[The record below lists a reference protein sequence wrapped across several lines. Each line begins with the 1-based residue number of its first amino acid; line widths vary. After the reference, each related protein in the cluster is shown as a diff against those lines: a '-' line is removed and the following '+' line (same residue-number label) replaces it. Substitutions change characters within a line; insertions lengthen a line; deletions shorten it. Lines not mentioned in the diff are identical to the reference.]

1 MTFIQTTNK
10 IATEVTENI
19 KQTFIQKIC
28 NKLGEN
34 NKPIYTVMA
43 IACGKGTVRPILSIT
58 DKKEK
63 PDARKYA
70 ALRELMTEFI
80 GVPTTLCA
88 GLAAESL
95 TGMIAKKG
103 SVAYKNTKATLSL
116 LGICIAAGYLV
127 PQFCNMF
134 MPPVMKKLMPNYD
147 PNAGS
152 ASPSSPNKK
161 FEAPKLVTPQSFGAV
176 KQLPQNSITRMNLY
190 PKNTFYHSGMKV

>member
-1 MTFIQTTNK
+1 MSVKSTINTDSVLKMTFIQTTSK
-10 IATEVTENI
+10 KVTETVTKN
-19 KQTFIQKIC
+19 QTLIQKIC

-34 NKPIYTVMA
+34 NKPIFTVMA

-88 GLAAESL
+88 GLVAESL
-95 TGMIAKKG
+95 TGLIAKKG
-103 SVAYKNTKATLSL
+103 STSYKNTKAVLSL
-116 LGICIAAGYLV
+116 LGICTAAGYLV

-134 MPPVMKKLMPNYD
+134 MPPVMKKLMLSYD
-147 PNAGS
+147 PNGGS
-152 ASPSSPNKK
+152 
-161 FEAPKLVTPQSFGAV
+161 TPIVGIFSEKA
-176 KQLPQNSITRMNLY
+176 RA
-190 PKNTFYHSGMKV
+190 